1 MATSLS
7 LKGRAL
13 RYLAAREHSRQELV
27 RKLAPHAQ
35 DEAEIT
41 RVLDELEQRGLL
53 SAERYVASVVH
64 RRAARF
70 GAARIRQELAQQGI
84 DPLQICDTLEQLK
97 GTELERASEVWRK
110 RFGEAPADAKELAR
124 QLRFLLARGFS
135 GEIARQV
142 IRHSGSLDDTDF

>member
-1 MATSLS
+1 MAASLS

-35 DEAEIT
+35 DEAEVT

-70 GAARIRQELAQQGI
+70 GAARIRQELAQHGI
-84 DPLQICDTLEQLK
+84 DPLQICDTLEQLR
-97 GTELERASEVWRK
+97 GSELERAREVWRK
-110 RFGEAPADAKELAR
+110 RFGEPPADARELAR

-135 GEIARQV
+135 AEIARQV
-142 IRHSGSLDDTDF
+142 IRHSGSLDD